1 MSVNVAPV
9 KAAMSAVSAVAPKS
23 PVAKAVALGESIMPR
38 SEDKANPAKTIAIK
52 ILDTF
57 IEKAKTKPD
66 GERNVIDYVLII
78 ADKLKDMNFMK
89 YAA

>member
-1 MSVNVAPV
+1 MSMNVAPV

-23 PVAKAVALGESIMPR
+23 PVAKAVALGENVMPR
-38 SEDKANPAKTIAIK
+38 SEDKTNPAKTIAIRL
-52 ILDTF
+52 LDTF
-57 IEKAKTKPD
+57 IENAKTKPD
-66 GERNVIDYVLII
+66 SERNVIDYVLII

>member
-38 SEDKANPAKTIAIK
+38 SEDKANPAKTI
-52 ILDTF
+52 
-57 IEKAKTKPD
+57 
-66 GERNVIDYVLII
+66 
-78 ADKLKDMNFMK
+78 DKL
-89 YAA
+89 